1 MKHIIQNGTYCLA
14 ITTLLISCSS
24 QIPQDGTC
32 CPIPITETEDIDTL
46 RKAFTQEMERQSF
59 LESLLNRLR
68 EMCGPDN
75 DLYIMPD
82 NTTVC
87 VKTSRQTI

>member
-1 MKHIIQNGTYCLA
+1 MKHIILLA

-24 QIPQDGTC
+24 QIPPT
-32 CPIPITETEDIDTL
+32 TKTEETEDIDTL

>member
-1 MKHIIQNGTYCLA
+1 MKHIILIA

-32 CPIPITETEDIDTL
+32 CPIPITKTEDIDML
-46 RKAFTQEMERQSF
+46 QEAFIQEIERQSF

-82 NTTVC
+82 NTVIC
-87 VKTSRQTI
+87 VKTSRQSI